1 MNQEKNRNIYYE
13 PLYQYFSKKKKIIE
27 EHIDIDHLIKK
38 GEIVPI
44 TVEEIEK
51 N

>member
-1 MNQEKNRNIYYE
+1 MNQEKTGIYITSHYTNI
-13 PLYQYFSKKKKIIE
+13 LARKKKIIE